1 MLIADLSDYQYAL
14 AAISKPDKME
24 LLPVSIKN
32 RLNSRRKRSIR
43 SSRSGPSRPPVQ
55 RLSALGLT
63 AAALACQLLP
73 NPAKAY
79 QVFFN
84 APNVLG
90 GIRGVAISMPSTGET
105 NFYDVIFKKG
115 TLAEV
120 YGDPPILDLDNANDA
135 QTIMERSASAINA
148 FITATSD
155 DSLSF
160 GEVGQDAYYI
170 PFGSPYINT
179 SGTTLVNVSASGVQ
193 CPAGYY
199 WNGKECVYLFSAPT
213 NLPVPN
219 MQRLIIPRL
228 VSIPIDQVMVWSDL
242 QRSTQASAAPVP
254 GPMPLAG
261 AWAGWRWARR
271 LRRLTNQCR

>member
-1 MLIADLSDYQYAL
+1 
-14 AAISKPDKME
+14 ME
-24 LLPVSIKN
+24 SLPVSIKN

-55 RLSALGLT
+55 QLSALGLMAT
-63 AAALACQLLP
+63 ALACQLLP
-73 NPAKAY
+73 TPAKAY

-148 FITATSD
+148 FIAAASD

-160 GEVGQDAYYI
+160 GEAGQDAYYI
-170 PFGSPYINT
+170 PFGSPYINS
-179 SGTTLVNVSASGVQ
+179 SGTTLVNISASGKE

-199 WNGKECVYLFSAPT
+199 WNGKECVYLPSVPT
-213 NLPVPN
+213 NLPVPHG
-219 MQRLIIPRL
+219 QRLITQRLITPRL
-228 VSIPIDQVMVWSDL
+228 VSIPIDQVTVWSDL
-242 QRSTQASAAPVP
+242 QRSMEASATPVP
-254 GPMPLAG
+254 GPLPLAG
-261 AWAGWRWARR
+261 AWVGWRWARR
-271 LRRLTNQCR
+271 LRRLTQQG

>member
-1 MLIADLSDYQYAL
+1 
-14 AAISKPDKME
+14 ME
-24 LLPVSIKN
+24 SLPVSIKN
-32 RLNSRRKRSIR
+32 RLNSRRKRSIQ

-55 RLSALGLT
+55 QLSALGLT
-63 AAALACQLLP
+63 ATALACQLLP
-73 NPAKAY
+73 TPAKAY

-135 QTIMERSASAINA
+135 QTLMERSASAINA

-160 GEVGQDAYYI
+160 GEAGQDAYYI

-179 SGTTLVNVSASGVQ
+179 SGTTLVNVSASELKCRDGF
-193 CPAGYY
+193 Y
-199 WNGKECVYLFSAPT
+199 WNGFTC
-213 NLPVPN
+213 LPLPWWRNVSQSSQSLITSQSS
-219 MQRLIIPRL
+219 QRLITPL
-228 VSIPIDQVMVWSDL
+228 LASIPIDQVTVWSDL
-242 QRSTQASAAPVP
+242 QRSATPVP
-254 GPMPLAG
+254 GPLPLAG
-261 AWAGWRWARR
+261 AWVGWRWARR
-271 LRRLTNQCR
+271 LRRLTHQG